1 MRHCHEENNDL
12 SVILL
17 MLTPLT
23 HWGVLI
29 GGTLLFFILG
39 WLWYNPITPIGQVW
53 IKYFPMPSK
62 DKMPSGAQMGVMLV
76 FQVFMGFVIT
86 HTVMTLWLFSRTH

>member
-1 MRHCHEENNDL
+1 MDL
-12 SVILL
+12 IPL

-76 FQVFMGFVIT
+76 FQLFMGFVIT
-86 HTVMTLWLFSRTH
+86 HTVMTLWLFSTTH